1 MLTLYQKS
9 FTSFLFKLLQI
20 AHLKLREILLFYIK
34 FHKTSKFVIQYIFI
48 RTNLNEYLMMNI
60 HILEMSMDKQKNHF
74 EH

>member
-34 FHKTSKFVIQYIFI
+34 FQKLQVFYTIYIHS
-48 RTNLNEYLMMNI
+48 N
-60 HILEMSMDKQKNHF
+60 
-74 EH
+74 